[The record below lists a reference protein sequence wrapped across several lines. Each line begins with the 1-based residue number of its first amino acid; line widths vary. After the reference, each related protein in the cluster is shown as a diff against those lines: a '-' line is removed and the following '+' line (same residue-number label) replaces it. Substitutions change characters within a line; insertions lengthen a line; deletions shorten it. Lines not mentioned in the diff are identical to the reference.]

1 MARILVIEDSG
12 DLQALLSFALN
23 GEGYSVD
30 YAFNGKEGYEKIL
43 SAHPD
48 LVMLDLMLPGMN
60 GLEILEKLSAN
71 QNMREIPIIVM
82 TAHGDA
88 KDKIERQVKT
98 FGAREY
104 VRKPFNIK
112 DVIGLVGRTLSQ
124 QASATT
130 KSKCVSKGVVRL
142 ELGFKTLWI
151 EDHLAA
157 TLSPYKV
164 KLLELLLAAKGP
176 VGREKLILGIWGKN
190 GNPAVLEK
198 LIQRLREDLGAES
211 RRLQTSEEGYEL
223 IG

>member
-1 MARILVIEDSG
+1 MIEDSG

-43 SAHPD
+43 ATHPD

-60 GLEILEKLSAN
+60 GLEILEKLSVN
-71 QNMREIPIIVM
+71 QNMQTLPIIVM

-88 KDKIERQVKT
+88 KDKIERKVKS

-112 DVIGLVGRTLSQ
+112 DVIGLVGRTLSR
-124 QASATT
+124 QAAATT
-130 KSKCVSKGVVRL
+130 SSKNISKGGVRL
-142 ELGFKTLWI
+142 ELGYKTLWI
-151 EDHLAA
+151 EDRLVA

-164 KLLELLLAAKGP
+164 KLLELLLGAKGP
-176 VGREKLILGIWGKN
+176 VHREKLILGIWGKT

-198 LIQRLREDLGAES
+198 LVQRLREDLGEES